1 MIIPFKKNKNSIKL
15 KTPIVVGL
23 LCLLV
28 LSLVMSPNVS
38 RAQQNGGTGN
48 TGQNGDTA
56 NAGADEPLGPRSTD
70 VANGV
75 APSVTVAKEQSTLW
89 VIISAIM
96 SFEAGGIDFLTK
108 GLVTI
113 ASYRA
118 YFNEDFVQTGWGTIR
133 DLANLCFILV
143 LMIIALMSILRV
155 EESVVRKLLPRFVFA
170 VLTVNFSFFFCRVV
184 VSFADG
190 LSQGFQPAIGGMGD
204 AIFGY
209 VQAFKLTET
218 SGLATGSVSQ
228 GSVTAGIMSVFL
240 LGLLMLAIYFVV
252 AALGVRIIALCVL
265 IILAPVA
272 FLAMILPSTS
282 DLFSKWM
289 HNLFSYAIWG
299 PASLFFLWLSVI
311 TYTSTRSP
319 LTLGFDA
326 ISSQPIQGISATT
339 GGLMKFIIVMIFLYL
354 GVIAGKLLG
363 NTGGDLG
370 IKFGKGA
377 AKFAAKT
384 AAFGLGG
391 IATATGTKGLFK
403 GFKGMYEDYSKRQQ
417 EVGKARAKQ
426 LIGSL
431 QQNDMKKF
439 FGALNPRTAAFQAKV
454 KAKEA
459 AERIKKHKQ
468 DAKESTKPEIMS
480 RWSEIAKDNSSDAL
494 EEKQALLQLAAEK
507 GWLTD
512 NAMFGDFNPIG
523 DGAGHKD
530 GLADQIKSV
539 GFSEKEAQGLVARIS
554 SISQSSDSGDKR
566 MVGINDYDANTKDVK
581 VNDEKKYSQ
590 EVAKGMAKIFNKG
603 SVESKKV
610 GNKTFEI
617 KDMKSKNLRSAVYAA
632 SGIDDQIDS
641 FSGNPIKMKAM
652 MNKDS
657 MTALSEHPE
666 ELVDAVRSHIDANKG
681 APDSKE
687 TVIPLGNG
695 EELQMTMGR
704 AKQYVKVVDK
714 ARKELKEP
722 EPSETAKPAEQ
733 PKSLTTPAGNQFND
747 RDPESDTGFTD
758 NNEAA

>member
-1 MIIPFKKNKNSIKL
+1 MLLLHNKQKNKNL
-15 KTPIVVGL
+15 KQTFIVGL
-23 LCLLV
+23 IFLSVFASLL
-28 LSLVMSPNVS
+28 SPNVS
-38 RAQQNGGTGN
+38 RAQQNSGG
-48 TGQNGDTA
+48 D
-56 NAGADEPLGPRSTD
+56 NAGADEQMGPRSTD

-75 APSVTVAKEQSTLW
+75 VPSVAVAKEQSTLW
-89 VIISAIM
+89 VIVSAIM

-113 ASYRA
+113 VSYHA

-190 LSQGFQPAIGGMGD
+190 LGQGFQPAIGGMGD

-218 SGLATGSVSQ
+218 SPTASGSLSQ
-228 GSVTAGIMSVFL
+228 GSVTAGLMSVFL

-252 AALGVRIIALCVL
+252 AALGIRIIALCVL
-265 IILAPVA
+265 IILAPFA

-326 ISSQPIQGISATT
+326 ISSQPIVGIEATT
-339 GGLMKFIIVMIFLYL
+339 GMLMKFVIVMIFLYL

-370 IKFGKGA
+370 IKFGKGV

-384 AAFGLGG
+384 AAFGLNGV
-391 IATATGTKGLFK
+391 AVATGTKGLYK
-403 GFKGMYEDYSKRQQ
+403 GFKGMYEDYNKRQQ

-439 FGALNPRTAAFQAKV
+439 FGALNPRTAVFQAKV
-454 KAKEA
+454 KGKEA

-468 DAKESTKPEIMS
+468 DAKDSTKPQILS
-480 RWSEIAKDNSSDAL
+480 RWSEISKDNSSDAL
-494 EEKQALLQLAAEK
+494 EEKQALLELAAEK

-512 NAMFGDFNPIG
+512 KAMFGDFNPIG
-523 DGAGHKD
+523 EGANHKD
-530 GLADQIKSV
+530 GLADKVKSV
-539 GFSEKEAQGLVARIS
+539 GFDEKDAQSMVARIS

-566 MVGINDYDANTKDVK
+566 MVGINDYDADEKRVIS
-581 VNDEKKYSQ
+581 NDETKYAQ
-590 EVAKGMAKIFNKG
+590 EVAKGIAKIFNKG

-632 SGIDDQIDS
+632 SGIDDQVDS
-641 FSGNPIKMKAM
+641 FSGQPVKMKAM
-652 MNKDS
+652 MQKDT
-657 MTALSEHPE
+657 MTALNEHPQ
-666 ELVDAVRSHIDANKG
+666 ELVDAVRSHIKANEG
-681 APDSKE
+681 APDTKNAE
-687 TVIPLGNG
+687 IPLGNG
-695 EELQMTMGR
+695 EKLQMSMGR
-704 AKQYVKVVDK
+704 ARQYVKVIDK
-714 ARKELKEP
+714 VRKEIDEP
-722 EPSETAKPAEQ
+722 EPSETPKAAETPKPAEQ
-733 PKSLTTPAGNQFND
+733 PRPLTNPGGVQTQDYDA
-747 RDPESDTGFTD
+747 EADTGFTD